1 MVLETT
7 GTRDGVLNLKDTS
20 NVHPIERARAS
31 GGGATNQVRVGAYN
45 ERLVL
50 SLVRRRGAMSKSE
63 IARHSGLS
71 AQTASVI
78 VRALEDSGFL
88 LRGERQR
95 GGVGQ
100 PSVPMRIN
108 PRGAFSIG
116 LKIGRGSA
124 DVVLIDFVGRVED
137 RARLVFEYPSP
148 DAISAFAIASIA
160 QMRARLSPQDD
171 ERIAGIGVSMPFELW
186 AWAEKVGG
194 PKDEMQAWREPGFLD
209 GIATAT
215 GLAVHPINDATAAC
229 GAELVFGLGR
239 ELSDFVYI
247 FIGTFAGGGVVLNDT
262 LFRGRTGNAGALGSL
277 PILLKSGAGRLG
289 DHASLYELERMLID
303 RSMDP
308 AIIWKTPDEWGAAA
322 DIIRRW
328 IERAGEALAIAA
340 TSCCAVLDVSNVI
353 IDGAFPPTIRR
364 RLLQSVEKAIDDLD
378 VQGMA
383 QPQVRAGTIGPDARA
398 IGGASEPLLDRYL
411 LDRDI
416 LFSPGQHV
424 KPFGYRP

>member
-1 MVLETT
+1 M
-7 GTRDGVLNLKDTS
+7 G
-20 NVHPIERARAS
+20 NVHRLDRGEGTA
-31 GGGATNQVRVGAYN
+31 GGATNQVRVGVYN

-78 VRALEDSGFL
+78 VRSLEDNGLL

-124 DVVLIDFVGRVED
+124 DVVLIDFVGRVVD
-137 RARLVFEYPSP
+137 RASLVFEYPKP
-148 DAISAFAIASIA
+148 EAISEFAVASIA
-160 QMRARLSPQDD
+160 RMRAALNEDD
-171 ERIAGIGVSMPFELW
+171 ESRIAGIGVSLPFELW
-186 AWAEKVGG
+186 KWARKIGG
-194 PKDEMQAWREPGFLD
+194 PEEEMERWREPGFLD
-209 GIATAT
+209 GIAKAT
-215 GLAVHPINDATAAC
+215 GLPVHPINDATSAC

-247 FIGTFAGGGVVLNDT
+247 FIGTFAGGGIVLNDT

-277 PILLKSGAGRLG
+277 PISLKSGPGRLA
-289 DHASLYELERMLID
+289 DHASLFELERMLID
-303 RSMDP
+303 RGLNP
-308 AIIWKTPDEWGAAA
+308 AVHWQKPDDWGEAT

-328 IERAGEALAIAA
+328 TERAGEALAVAA
-340 TSCCAVLDVSNVI
+340 TSCCAILDVQDVV
-353 IDGAFPPTIRR
+353 IDGAFSPPLRR
-364 RLLQSVEKAIDDLD
+364 RVLQSMDSAIDTLG
-378 VQGMA
+378 VEGMVR
-383 QPQVRAGTIGPDARA
+383 PQQRAGTIGPDARA
-398 IGGASEPLLDRYL
+398 IGGASEPLLERYL

-416 LFSPGQHV
+416 LFSPGQPAE
-424 KPFGYRP
+424 PFGYRS

>member
-1 MVLETT
+1 MAE
-7 GTRDGVLNLKDTS
+7 TS
-20 NVHPIERARAS
+20 NVHRINRPPIS
-31 GGGATNQVRVGAYN
+31 TGGATNQVRVGAYN

-78 VRALEDSGFL
+78 VRALEDGGLL

-124 DVVLIDFVGRVED
+124 DVVLIDFVGRVID
-137 RARLVFEYPSP
+137 RSQLKFEYPEP
-148 DAISAFAIASIA
+148 DAIKAFALESIA
-160 QMRARLSPQDD
+160 QMRARLTPEDD
-171 ERIAGIGVSMPFELW
+171 SRIAGIGVSTPFELW
-186 AWAEKVGG
+186 HWATRIGG
-194 PKDEMQAWREPGFLD
+194 PVDQMAKWREPGFMD
-209 GIATAT
+209 SIASGT
-215 GLAVHPINDATAAC
+215 GLSVHPINDATAAC

-262 LFRGRTGNAGALGSL
+262 LFRGRTGNAGAIGSL
-277 PILLKSGAGRLG
+277 PLSLKGGTGRLAEQ
-289 DHASLYELERMLID
+289 ASLFELERMLID
-303 RSMDP
+303 RGLNP
-308 AIIWKTPDEWGAAA
+308 VAYWQKPDEWDQAT

-328 IERAGEALAIAA
+328 TERAAEALAVAA
-340 TSCCAVLDVSNVI
+340 TSCCAVLDVNDVI
-353 IDGAFPPTIRR
+353 VDGAFPPPIRR
-364 RLLQSVEKAIDDLD
+364 RLLQSTERAIDDLRIE
-378 VQGMA
+378 GMVRP
-383 QPQVRAGTIGPDARA
+383 QPRAGTIGPDARA
-398 IGGASEPLLDRYL
+398 VGGASEPLLERYL

-416 LFSPGQHV
+416 LFSPGQPAE
-424 KPFGYRP
+424 PFGYRT

>member
-1 MVLETT
+1 
-7 GTRDGVLNLKDTS
+7 
-20 NVHPIERARAS
+20 
-31 GGGATNQVRVGAYN
+31 
-45 ERLVL
+45 
-50 SLVRRRGAMSKSE
+50 MSKSE

-78 VRALEDSGFL
+78 VRSLEEAGLL

-124 DVVLIDFVGRVED
+124 DVVLIDFVGHVID

-148 DAISAFAIASIA
+148 GAIGTFAVTSIA
-160 QMRARLSPQDD
+160 QMRSRLSENDDARL
-171 ERIAGIGVSMPFELW
+171 AGVGVSMPFELW
-186 AWAEKVGG
+186 TWAEKVGG
-194 PKDEMQAWREPGFLD
+194 PRDEMAAWREPGFLD
-209 GIATAT
+209 TIAKAT

-239 ELSDFVYI
+239 ELSNFVYI

-262 LFRGRTGNAGALGSL
+262 LFRGRTGNAAALGSL
-277 PILLKSGAGRLG
+277 PILLKSGPGRLAE
-289 DHASLYELERMLID
+289 HASLFELERMLID
-303 RSMDP
+303 RGMAADT
-308 AIIWKTPDEWGAAA
+308 IWQKPDEWGVAG
-322 DIIRRW
+322 DVIRRW
-328 IERAGEALAIAA
+328 IERAGEALAVAA
-340 TSCCAVLDVSNVI
+340 ASCCAVLDVHDVI
-353 IDGAFPPTIRR
+353 IDGAFPAPVRR
-364 RLLQSVEKAIDDLD
+364 RLLQSVEKAIDALNIE
-378 VQGMA
+378 GMVVP
-383 QPQVRAGTIGPDARA
+383 QPRAGTIGPDARA

-416 LFSPGQHV
+416 LFSPGQRAQ
-424 KPFGYRP
+424 PFGYRA